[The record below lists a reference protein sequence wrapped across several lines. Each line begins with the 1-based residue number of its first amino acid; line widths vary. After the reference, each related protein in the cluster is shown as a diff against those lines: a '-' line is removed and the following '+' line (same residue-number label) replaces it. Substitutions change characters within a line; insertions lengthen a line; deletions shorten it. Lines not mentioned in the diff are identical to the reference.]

1 MPVRSTVMGH
11 CSAQIMARKCVAV
24 RSAFQKN
31 HEYAYIARRY
41 SGYSA
46 RFGEC
51 FGIYPFEFLSCFYR
65 ELVYFGII
73 EASFYFYVFNTQN
86 LIGKFAFAFDISFI
100 FYFYLS
106 FSIVI
111 FPSFPFLNSS
121 NIILEVFSSSI
132 FPLKNNTSPFS
143 SYLLHYFIYV

>member
-100 FYFYLS
+100 FYFYFGS
-106 FSIVI
+106 FYDFMVYS
-111 FPSFPFLNSS
+111 
-121 NIILEVFSSSI
+121 VFI
-132 FPLKNNTSPFS
+132 AD
-143 SYLLHYFIYV
+143 

>member
-1 MPVRSTVMGH
+1 MFCFTWNMPVRLTVTGH

-41 SGYSA
+41 SGYAA

-73 EASFYFYVFNTQN
+73 EASFYFYVFNAQN

-100 FYFYLS
+100 FYFYFGS
-106 FSIVI
+106 FYDFMVYS
-111 FPSFPFLNSS
+111 
-121 NIILEVFSSSI
+121 VFI
-132 FPLKNNTSPFS
+132 AD
-143 SYLLHYFIYV
+143 